1 MRASSAR
8 SEGALIAIVAIAC
21 GVLVANI
28 YLSQTLVAPIA
39 ADLHVDRAAAGVIV
53 TLTQIGYAL
62 GLLFVV
68 PLADSIEN
76 KRLAVIAACVALA
89 GLAGIATSRSAAV
102 FFAASMLVGV
112 GSSGAQVLLPM
123 VTHFVDPKRQ
133 GRTIGLV
140 MAGLLT
146 GIMLARP
153 VASFVAGSFGW
164 RATFF
169 VAGALTLGVVV
180 MLSFAL
186 PSRVPHARTSYGA
199 ILRSM
204 TELVATMPVLR
215 WRAAAQASL
224 FAVFNIF
231 WTAAPLILA
240 KQFGFTQQQIAL
252 FALAGAGGAL
262 AAPFAGRL
270 ADSGRG
276 GAAVLGA
283 FVAIALSF
291 AATAGL
297 VAAGTVIGF
306 AIAGVVLDA
315 AVQTN
320 QVISQRVV
328 YALSTH
334 ARGRVNAIFLTS
346 IFLFGSAGPALGS
359 WLYET
364 HGWNGVALSGTLVGT
379 ILAGAYCVV
388 YARARRSAVAGGA
401 LEVR

>member
-1 MRASSAR
+1 MITAKPR
-8 SEGALIAIVAIAC
+8 SESALIATCAVAC

-28 YLSQTLVAPIA
+28 YLAQTLVAPIA
-39 ADLHVDRAAAGVIV
+39 VDLRIDRAAAGIIV

-76 KRLAVIAACVALA
+76 KRLAMVSACVALA
-89 GLAGIATSRSAAV
+89 GLIGIATSRSPIV
-102 FFAASMLVGV
+102 FFAASMLVGI

-153 VASFVAGSFGW
+153 VASFVAGAFGW
-164 RATFF
+164 RVTFA
-169 VAGALTLGVVV
+169 VAAALTLAVIAILAV
-180 MLSFAL
+180 LL
-186 PSRVPHARTSYGA
+186 PTRTPHARTPYLA
-199 ILRSM
+199 ILHSM

-231 WTAAPLILA
+231 WTAAPLVLA
-240 KQFGFTQQQIAL
+240 KQFGFSQQQIAL

-270 ADSGRG
+270 ADRG
-276 GAAVLGA
+276 LGGQAVLGA
-283 FVAIALSF
+283 FAAVALSF

-297 VAAGTVIGF
+297 VASGTVIGF
-306 AIAGVVLDA
+306 AIAGIVLDA

-320 QVISQRVV
+320 QVVSQRVV

-334 ARGRVNAIFLTS
+334 ARGRVNAIYLTS
-346 IFLFGSAGPALGS
+346 IFLFGSTGPALGS

-364 HGWNGVALSGTLVGT
+364 HGWNAVALAGTLVGAA
-379 ILAGAYCVV
+379 LAAAWFVGF
-388 YARARRSAVAGGA
+388 ARARRSV
-401 LEVR
+401 EVSP

>member
-1 MRASSAR
+1 MRVAAPA
-8 SEGALIAIVAIAC
+8 EGALIATAAIAC

-39 ADLHVDRAAAGVIV
+39 TELHIDRAAAGVIV

-62 GLLFVV
+62 GLIFVV

-76 KRLAVIAACVALA
+76 KRLAIASACVALA
-89 GLAGIATSRSAAV
+89 GLVGIATSHSPAV
-102 FFAASMLVGV
+102 FFVASMLVGL

-123 VTHFVDPKRQ
+123 VTHFVDPARQ

-153 VASFVAGSFGW
+153 VSSFLAGSFGW
-164 RATFF
+164 RVTFF
-169 VAGALTLGVVV
+169 VAAALTFGMIAMLGAL
-180 MLSFAL
+180 L
-186 PSRVPHARTSYGA
+186 PVRRPESRTSYGK
-199 ILRSM
+199 ILHSM
-204 TELVATMPVLR
+204 FELARTMPVLR

-231 WTAAPLILA
+231 WTAAPLVLA
-240 KQFGFTQQQIAL
+240 KQFGFSQQQIAL

-270 ADSGRG
+270 ADRG
-276 GAAVLGA
+276 LGGPAVLGA
-283 FVAIALSF
+283 FVAIAVSF

-306 AIAGVVLDA
+306 AIAGIVLDG
-315 AVQTN
+315 AVQLN
-320 QVISQRVV
+320 QVVSQRVV
-328 YALSTH
+328 YALSVH
-334 ARGRVNAIFLTS
+334 ARGRVNAIYLTC
-346 IFLFGSAGPALGS
+346 IFLFGSMGPALGS

-364 HGWNGVALSGTLVGT
+364 RGWNGVALTGTLVGIVLT
-379 ILAGAYCVV
+379 AMWLAGF
-388 YARARRSAVAGGA
+388 ARTRRSVVAA
-401 LEVR
+401 QR